1 LSGRQDSNLRP
12 PGPKP
17 GALPDCATPRT
28 KFCLSGLAHIPV
40 NRTADLSEC
49 SEDRRCAPTIFSLS
63 DPTGTRTPNRQLR
76 RLMLYPVE
84 LSDQSHHDE
93 RKFVMSISSPSQFP
107 TPQTPLPR
115 NNAERGGFEPPVQN
129 DPYDS
134 LANYWFKPLTH
145 LSSVFEP
152 KNPFP
157 PGKGMQI

>member
-1 LSGRQDSNLRP
+1 MIELSNLSGRQDSNLRP

-17 GALPDCATPRT
+17 GTLPDCATPRT
-28 KFCLSGLAHIPV
+28 
-40 NRTADLSEC
+40 
-49 SEDRRCAPTIFSLS
+49 IFLLQHFNIR

-84 LSDQSHHDE
+84 LSDPVHHYL
-93 RKFVMSISSPSQFP
+93 FTSTYQIS
-107 TPQTPLPR
+107 
-115 NNAERGGFEPPVQN
+115 AERGGFEPPVQN

-145 LSSVFEP
+145 LSSVFSL
-152 KNPFP
+152 KSLFL